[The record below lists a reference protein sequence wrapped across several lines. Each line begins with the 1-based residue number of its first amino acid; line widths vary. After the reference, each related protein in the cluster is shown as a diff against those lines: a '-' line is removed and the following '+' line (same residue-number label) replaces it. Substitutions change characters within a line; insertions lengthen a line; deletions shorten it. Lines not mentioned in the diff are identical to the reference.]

1 MSDQLRRWAVGWD
14 GTQRSSQLDELGD
27 WVLAGEAEALVKT
40 LYQLVKLR
48 ERLGTQ
54 RGYRRGLREAGVPDW
69 QIAKLMEGTASG
81 HHPIHKPLPESTVDA
96 NRGGLR

>member
-1 MSDQLRRWAVGWD
+1 MSDLRRWTVGRD
-14 GTQRSSQLDELGD
+14 ASKVDELGK

-69 QIAKLMEGTASG
+69 QIAKLMEGTASR
-81 HHPIHKPLPESTVDA
+81 HHPIHKPLPETTVDA
-96 NRGGLR
+96 KLGGLR

>member
-1 MSDQLRRWAVGWD
+1 MSELRRWAVGWD
-14 GTQRSSQLDELGD
+14 GTQRSSQVDELGE
-27 WVLAGEAEALVKT
+27 WVLAAEAAALLKEAQ
-40 LYQLVKLR
+40 QLTKLR

-69 QIAKLMEGTASG
+69 QIAKLMEGTASP

-96 NRGGLR
+96 NLGGLR

>member
-1 MSDQLRRWAVGWD
+1 MSDLRRWAVGWD
-14 GTQRSSQLDELGD
+14 GTQRSSQVDELGE
-27 WVLAGEAEALVKT
+27 WVLAAEAAALLKEAQ
-40 LYQLVKLR
+40 QLTKLR

-69 QIAKLMEGTASG
+69 QIAKLMEGTASP

-96 NRGGLR
+96 NLGGLR

>member
-1 MSDQLRRWAVGWD
+1 MSELRRWAVGWD
-14 GTQRSSQLDELGD
+14 GTQRSSQVDELGE
-27 WVLAGEAEALVKT
+27 WVLAVEAAALLREAQ
-40 LYQLVKLR
+40 QLTKLR

-69 QIAKLMEGTASG
+69 QIAKLMEGTASP

-96 NRGGLR
+96 NLGGLR

>member
-1 MSDQLRRWAVGWD
+1 LLKEAQQL
-14 GTQRSSQLDELGD
+14 T
-27 WVLAGEAEALVKT
+27 
-40 LYQLVKLR
+40 KLR

-69 QIAKLMEGTASG
+69 QIAKLMEGTASP

-96 NRGGLR
+96 NLGGLR